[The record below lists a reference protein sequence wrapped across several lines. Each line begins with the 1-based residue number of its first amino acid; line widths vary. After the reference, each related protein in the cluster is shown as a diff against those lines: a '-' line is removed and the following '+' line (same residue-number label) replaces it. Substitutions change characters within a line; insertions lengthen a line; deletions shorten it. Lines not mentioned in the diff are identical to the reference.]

1 MTKKISLLFVLP
13 LLLLACNNAGKDSVE
28 KADSA
33 NEAKLDSS
41 AVNAPPIYTDEAT
54 SSFLVNIANGGMEK
68 MQLGEIARQKA
79 VDQKVK
85 DFAAL
90 MTKEHAPVNDL
101 IKSLAVR
108 RNVTLP
114 TTVGDKEK
122 KEIDDLIKKSGS
134 NFDRA
139 YMKSMIRNHNETID
153 LYENAANKVKDSAI
167 KTFIDNS
174 LPALRNRLDSAKA
187 IQKGLK

>member
-1 MTKKISLLFVLP
+1 MKKKSFLLFALP
-13 LLLLACNNAGKDSVE
+13 FILLACNNAGKDSVE

-33 NEAKLDSS
+33 NEAKLDSA
-41 AVNAPPIYTDEAT
+41 AVNAPPIHTDEAT
-54 SSFLVNIANGGMEK
+54 SSFLVNIANREMEE
-68 MQLGEIARQKA
+68 MQLSEIARQKA
-79 VDQKVK
+79 VDKKVK

-90 MTKEHAPVNDL
+90 MTKDHVPVNDL
-101 IKSLAVR
+101 IKSLAAR

-122 KEIDDLIKKSGS
+122 KEIDDLNKKSGS

-139 YMKSMIRNHNETID
+139 YMKSMIRNQNETID

-174 LPALRNRLDSAKA
+174 LPALRNRLDSAIT